1 MALRDEF
8 VFTLGGRKFYSIQ
21 DLDYFDDILIEED
34 RIFWENVQRGY
45 IANRIFWENAL
56 RGYVKALQKQKELE
70 FPVNIGAYKVEDA
83 IKKFG

>member
-1 MALRDEF
+1 MIMALRDEF

-34 RIFWENVQRGY
+34 RRFWDNVQRGY
-45 IANRIFWENAL
+45 AIVFQ
-56 RGYVKALQKQKELE
+56 QKTTRYESEPEPIVVGKY
-70 FPVNIGAYKVEDA
+70 PVEDA

>member
-1 MALRDEF
+1 MIMALRDEF

-34 RIFWENVQRGY
+34 RRFWDNVQRGY
-45 IANRIFWENAL
+45 AIVFQ
-56 RGYVKALQKQKELE
+56 QKTKRYESE
-70 FPVNIGAYKVEDA
+70 PEPIVVGKYPVEDA

>member
-34 RIFWENVQRGY
+34 RRFWDNVQRGY
-45 IANRIFWENAL
+45 AIVFQ
-56 RGYVKALQKQKELE
+56 QKTERYESEPEPIVVGKY
-70 FPVNIGAYKVEDA
+70 PIEDA